1 MCCFYNLRSIINLV
15 RVMGKNMEDVR
26 RKILVV
32 DDEELI
38 GKALRIILA
47 EEGAVEYA
55 RNGREALAKSAV
67 TSYDVF
73 IVDMN
78 MPVMN
83 GMDFYKEAVK
93 TLSGIKERIIFFTGS
108 CEEGYF
114 SFFRENNLRFLEKP
128 LEPEKLK
135 NRIRQILDSKALTK
149 L

>member
-1 MCCFYNLRSIINLV
+1 MCCFYNQRSIINLV

-26 RKILVV
+26 SKILVV
-32 DDEELI
+32 DDEEMI

-55 RNGREALAKSAV
+55 RNGREALEKSAV

-93 TLSGIKERIIFFTGS
+93 SLSGIKERIIFFTGS

-114 SFFRENNLRFLEKP
+114 SFFRENELRFLEKP
-128 LEPEKLK
+128 LEPKELK
-135 NRIRQILDSKALTK
+135 DKVREILDREVLTK

>member
-1 MCCFYNLRSIINLV
+1 
-15 RVMGKNMEDVR
+15 MGKNMEDVR

>member
-1 MCCFYNLRSIINLV
+1 
-15 RVMGKNMEDVR
+15 MEDVR
-26 RKILVV
+26 KKILVV

-47 EEGAVEYA
+47 EEGAVECA
-55 RNGREALAKSAV
+55 GNGIEALEKSAV

-83 GMDFYKEAVK
+83 GMEFYKEAVK

-108 CEEGYF
+108 CEEGYL

-128 LEPEKLK
+128 LALEELK
-135 NRIRQILDSKALTK
+135 ERVRQILNSKV
-149 L
+149 

>member
-1 MCCFYNLRSIINLV
+1 MA
-15 RVMGKNMEDVR
+15 DVR

-47 EEGAVEYA
+47 DEGAVEYA
-55 RNGREALAKSAV
+55 GNGREALEKSAV

-73 IVDMN
+73 IVDVN

-83 GMDFYKEAVK
+83 GMEFYKEAVK
-93 TLSGIKERIIFFTGS
+93 TFARIKERIIFFTGS
-108 CEEGYF
+108 CEENCL
-114 SFFRENNLRFLEKP
+114 SFFRENNLRFLAKP
-128 LEPEKLK
+128 LEPEELK
-135 NRIRQILDSKALTK
+135 NLVRQILNSKMLSK

>member
-1 MCCFYNLRSIINLV
+1 
-15 RVMGKNMEDVR
+15 MEDVR

-38 GKALRIILA
+38 GIALRIILA

-55 RNGREALAKSAV
+55 GNGREALEKSAV

-83 GMDFYKEAVK
+83 GMEFYKEAVK
-93 TLSGIKERIIFFTGS
+93 TIPGIKEKIIFFTGS
-108 CEEGYF
+108 CEIVCL
-114 SFFRENNLRFLEKP
+114 SFFRENNIRFLSKS
-128 LEPEKLK
+128 LEPEELK
-135 NRIRQILDSKALTK
+135 DHVSEMLDNAVVR
-149 L
+149 

>member
-1 MCCFYNLRSIINLV
+1 MD
-15 RVMGKNMEDVR
+15 KNMEDVR
-26 RKILVV
+26 RKIIVV

-38 GKALRIILA
+38 VKALRIILA
-47 EEGAVEYA
+47 EEGTVEYA
-55 RNGREALAKSAV
+55 RNGREALEKSAV

-93 TLSGIKERIIFFTGS
+93 TLPGIKERIIFFTGS

-114 SFFRENNLRFLEKP
+114 SFFRENNLRFLAKP
-128 LEPEKLK
+128 LEPKELK
-135 NRIRQILDSKALTK
+135 DLVRQILESKVLK